1 MVKAADAI
9 QTARAL
15 IGTPYSELDCIN
27 LIKRVI
33 RTAPGGVTSYT
44 TAGTNSLWRSYDM
57 SAKYRDLTWR
67 QEGIQGAR
75 AGMLAFKRNGEDVHH
90 VGIVAERPQC
100 GMQRG
105 GDRESQGAE
114 GDYASSPGGCRMT
127 VIHSSSAK
135 GEVVETAL
143 DDSWQLLAIHRYI
156 GTDFIGETGDDMTM
170 NALYQAVV
178 STQSGALNVRDA
190 PDGGR
195 IGSLPK
201 GKTVDVL
208 AEPAQGWTF
217 VRYGSLMG
225 YVSSAY
231 LTRAESE
238 EGENVI
244 SVSPE
249 VTIIDD
255 EGNSFRPVGGWRVL
269 IGGVD

>member
-9 QTARAL
+9 RLARSM
-15 IGTPYSELDCIN
+15 IGTPYSRVDCIG
-27 LIKRVI
+27 LIKWII
-33 RTAPGGVTSYT
+33 RQAPGGVPVYT
-44 TAGTNSLWRSYDM
+44 TAGTNSLWKSYDM
-57 SAKYRDLTWR
+57 SAKYKDLTWR
-67 QEGIQGAR
+67 QEGIVGAR
-75 AGMLAFKRNGEDVHH
+75 AGMLAFKRKGEDVHH
-90 VGIVAERPQC
+90 VGLVT
-100 GMQRG
+100 
-105 GDRESQGAE
+105 GDG
-114 GDYASSPGGCRMT
+114 T
-127 VIHSSSAK
+127 VIHSSSAR
-135 GEVVETAL
+135 GQVVETAL
-143 DDSWQLLAIHRYI
+143 DGSWALLGIHRYI
-156 GTDFIGETGDDMTM
+156 EAAGAAGTED
-170 NALYQAVV
+170 NVNVLYQAVV

-217 VRYGSLMG
+217 VRSGSLMG

-238 EGENVI
+238 EEENVI

>member
-1 MVKAADAI
+1 MVKAEDAI

-33 RTAPGGVTSYT
+33 RTAPGGVPGYT
-44 TAGTNSLWRSYDM
+44 TAGTNTLWRSYDM

-75 AGMLAFKRNGEDVHH
+75 AGMLAFKRKGEDVHH
-90 VGIVAERPQC
+90 VGLVT
-100 GMQRG
+100 
-105 GDRESQGAE
+105 GDG
-114 GDYASSPGGCRMT
+114 T
-127 VIHSSSAK
+127 VVHSSSAK
-135 GEVVETAL
+135 GQVVETAL
-143 DDSWQLLAIHRYI
+143 DGGWALLGMHRYI
-156 GTDFIGETGDDMTM
+156 EAAGAAGTEDNM
-170 NALYQAVV
+170 NVLYQAVV

-201 GKTVDVL
+201 GTTVDVL
-208 AEPAQGWTF
+208 SEPCGGWAY
-217 VRYGSLMG
+217 VRRGNVCG
-225 YVSSAY
+225 YVSTAY
-231 LTRAESE
+231 LERTEGS
-238 EGENVI
+238 GENSIRVI
-244 SVSPE
+244 PD

-269 IGGVD
+269 VTGMD

>member
-1 MVKAADAI
+1 MIKTQDAI
-9 QTARAL
+9 RLARSM

-33 RTAPGGVTSYT
+33 RTAPGGVTGYT
-44 TAGTNSLWRSYDM
+44 TAGTNSLWKSYDM

-75 AGMLAFKRNGEDVHH
+75 AGMLAFKRSGDNVHH
-90 VGIVAERPQC
+90 VGLVT
-100 GMQRG
+100 
-105 GDRESQGAE
+105 GDG
-114 GDYASSPGGCRMT
+114 T
-127 VIHSSSAK
+127 VVHSSSAK

-143 DDSWQLLAIHRYI
+143 DGGWALLAIHRYI
-156 GTDFIGETGDDMTM
+156 EAAGAAGMED
-170 NALYQAVV
+170 NVNVLYQAVV

-201 GKTVDVL
+201 GTTVDVL
-208 AEPAQGWTF
+208 EEPAQGWTF
-217 VRYGSLMG
+217 VRAGALMG

-231 LTRAESE
+231 LTWTEDGAAENGE
-238 EGENVI
+238 AENVI

>member
-9 QTARAL
+9 ATARAL
-15 IGTPYSELDCIN
+15 IGTPYSRVDCIG
-27 LIKRVI
+27 LIVRVI
-33 RTAPGGVTSYT
+33 RTSPGGDPTYRCQ
-44 TAGTNSLWRSYDM
+44 GTNWLWRSIDN
-57 SAKYRDLTWR
+57 SARYRDLTWR

-75 AGMLAFKRNGEDVHH
+75 AGMLAFKRNGENVHH
-90 VGIVAERPQC
+90 VGLVT
-100 GMQRG
+100 
-105 GDRESQGAE
+105 GDG
-114 GDYASSPGGCRMT
+114 T
-127 VIHSSSAK
+127 VVHSSSAK
-135 GEVVETAL
+135 GEVVETELDGSWAL
-143 DDSWQLLAIHRYI
+143 LGRHRYI

-178 STQSGALNVRDA
+178 STQSGSLNVRDA

-201 GKTVDVL
+201 GTTVDVL

-217 VRYGSLMG
+217 VRSGSLMG

-231 LTRAESE
+231 LTWTEDGAAENGE
-238 EGENVI
+238 AENVI
-244 SVSPE
+244 SVSPD

-255 EGNSFRPVGGWRVL
+255 EGNSFKPVGGWRVL

>member
-1 MVKAADAI
+1 MIKTQDAI
-9 QTARAL
+9 RLARSM
-15 IGTPYSELDCIN
+15 IGTPYSRVDCIG
-27 LIKRVI
+27 LIKWII
-33 RTAPGGVTSYT
+33 RQAPGGVTSYT
-44 TAGTNSLWRSYDM
+44 TAGTNSLWKSYDM
-57 SAKYRDLTWR
+57 SAKYKDLTWR

-75 AGMLAFKRNGEDVHH
+75 AGMLAFKRNGENVHH
-90 VGIVAERPQC
+90 VGLVT
-100 GMQRG
+100 
-105 GDRESQGAE
+105 GDG
-114 GDYASSPGGCRMT
+114 T
-127 VIHSSSAK
+127 VVHSSSAK

-143 DDSWQLLAIHRYI
+143 DGSWALLGIHRYI
-156 GTDFIGETGDDMTM
+156 EAAGAAGTED
-170 NALYQAVV
+170 NVNVLYQAVV

-201 GKTVDVL
+201 GTTVDVL

-217 VRYGSLMG
+217 VRSGSLMG

-231 LTRAESE
+231 LTRAEVSE
-238 EGENVI
+238 AENVI
-244 SVSPE
+244 SVSPD

>member
-1 MVKAADAI
+1 MIKTQDAI
-9 QTARAL
+9 RLARSM
-15 IGTPYSELDCIN
+15 IGTPYSRVDCIG
-27 LIKRVI
+27 LIKWII
-33 RTAPGGVTSYT
+33 RQAPGGVTSYT
-44 TAGTNSLWRSYDM
+44 TAGTNTLWKSYDM

-75 AGMLAFKRNGEDVHH
+75 AGMLAFKRNGKNVHH
-90 VGIVAERPQC
+90 VGLVT
-100 GMQRG
+100 
-105 GDRESQGAE
+105 GDG
-114 GDYASSPGGCRMT
+114 T

-135 GEVVETAL
+135 GQVVETAL
-143 DDSWQLLAIHRYI
+143 DSGWALLGIHRYI
-156 GTDFIGETGDDMTM
+156 EAAGAAGMED
-170 NALYQAVV
+170 NVNVLYQAVV

-201 GKTVDVL
+201 GTTVDVL

-217 VRYGSLMG
+217 VRSGSLMG

-231 LTRAESE
+231 LTRAESDE
-238 EGENVI
+238 AQNVI
-244 SVSPE
+244 SVIPD

-255 EGNSFRPVGGWRVL
+255 EGNSFKPVGGWRVL

>member
-1 MVKAADAI
+1 MIKAQDAI
-9 QTARAL
+9 SAARAL

-33 RTAPGGVTSYT
+33 RTAPGGVPWYT
-44 TAGTNSLWRSYDM
+44 TAGTNALWVSANA

-75 AGMLAFKRNGEDVHH
+75 AGMLAFKRKGEDVHH
-90 VGIVAERPQC
+90 VGLVT
-100 GMQRG
+100 
-105 GDRESQGAE
+105 GDG
-114 GDYASSPGGCRMT
+114 T

-135 GEVVETAL
+135 GQVVETAL
-143 DDSWQLLAIHRYI
+143 DGGWKLLAIHRYI
-156 GTDFIGETGDDMTM
+156 EAAGAAGMED
-170 NALYQAVV
+170 NVNVLYQAVV

-201 GKTVDVL
+201 GTTVEVL

-217 VRYGSLMG
+217 VRSGSLMG

-238 EGENVI
+238 NEENVI
-244 SVSPE
+244 SISPD

-269 IGGVD
+269 VTGMD

>member
-1 MVKAADAI
+1 MIKTQDAI
-9 QTARAL
+9 DTARAL

-44 TAGTNSLWRSYDM
+44 TAGTNSLWKSYDM

-75 AGMLAFKRNGEDVHH
+75 AGMLAFKRSGENVHH
-90 VGIVAERPQC
+90 VGLVT
-100 GMQRG
+100 
-105 GDRESQGAE
+105 GDG
-114 GDYASSPGGCRMT
+114 T
-127 VIHSSSAK
+127 VIHSSSAR
-135 GEVVETAL
+135 GQVVETAL
-143 DDSWQLLAIHRYI
+143 DGGWALLGIHRYI
-156 GTDFIGETGDDMTM
+156 EAAGAAGTED
-170 NALYQAVV
+170 NVNVLYQAVV

-201 GKTVDVL
+201 GTMVDVL

-217 VRYGSLMG
+217 VRSGSLMG

-238 EGENVI
+238 EAENVI
-244 SVSPE
+244 SVSPD

-255 EGNSFRPVGGWRVL
+255 EGNSFKPVGGWRVL

>member
-9 QTARAL
+9 QTARSL

-33 RTAPGGVTSYT
+33 RTAPGGVPGYT
-44 TAGTNSLWRSYDM
+44 TAGTNSLWKSYDM

-75 AGMLAFKRNGEDVHH
+75 AGMLAFKRSGDNVPH
-90 VGIVAERPQC
+90 VGLVTER
-100 GMQRG
+100 G
-105 GDRESQGAE
+105 
-114 GDYASSPGGCRMT
+114 T
-127 VIHSSSAK
+127 VIHSSSAM
-135 GEVVETAL
+135 GCVVETAL

-156 GTDFIGETGDDMTM
+156 EAAGAAGTEDSV
-170 NALYQAVV
+170 NVLYQAVV

-201 GKTVDVL
+201 GTTVDVL

-217 VRYGSLMG
+217 VRSGSLMG

-231 LTRAESE
+231 LARIEATDAVEIEPGTVAEAVE
-238 EGENVI
+238 ATTLMREDGTC
-244 SVSPE
+244 
-249 VTIIDD
+249 VTLL
-255 EGNSFRPVGGWRVL
+255 GKWRVAE
-269 IGGVD
+269 D

>member
-15 IGTPYSELDCIN
+15 IGTPYGELDCIN

-33 RTAPGGVTSYT
+33 RTAPGGVPGYT
-44 TAGTNSLWRSYDM
+44 TAGTNTLWRSYDM

-67 QEGIQGAR
+67 REGIQGAR

-90 VGIVAERPQC
+90 VGLVT
-100 GMQRG
+100 
-105 GDRESQGAE
+105 GDG
-114 GDYASSPGGCRMT
+114 T
-127 VIHSSSAK
+127 VVHSSSAK
-135 GEVVETAL
+135 GQVVETAL
-143 DDSWQLLAIHRYI
+143 DGSWQLLGIHRYI
-156 GTDFIGETGDDMTM
+156 EAAGAAGTED
-170 NALYQAVV
+170 NVNVLYQAVV

-201 GKTVDVL
+201 GTTVDVL

-231 LTRAESE
+231 LTQIEATDAVEIAPGTVAEAVE
-238 EGENVI
+238 ATTLMREDGTC
-244 SVSPE
+244 
-249 VTIIDD
+249 VTLL
-255 EGNSFRPVGGWRVL
+255 GKWRVAE
-269 IGGVD
+269 D

>member
-1 MVKAADAI
+1 MVKTMDAI
-9 QTARAL
+9 RTARSL
-15 IGTPYSELDCIN
+15 LGTPYSEIDCID
-27 LIKRVI
+27 LIVRVI
-33 RTAPGGVTSYT
+33 RTSPGGVGAYR
-44 TAGTNSLWRSYDM
+44 TAGTNTLWKSAEA

-67 QEGIQGAR
+67 QEGIAGAQ
-75 AGMLAFKRNGEDVHH
+75 AGMLAFKRRGTDVHH
-90 VGIVAERPQC
+90 VGLVT
-100 GMQRG
+100 
-105 GDRESQGAE
+105 GDG
-114 GDYASSPGGCRMT
+114 T
-127 VIHSSSAK
+127 VVHSSSAK

-143 DDSWQLLAIHRYI
+143 DGSWALLAIHRYI
-156 GTDFIGETGDDMTM
+156 DAAGAAGTED
-170 NALYQAVV
+170 NVNVLYQAVV

-201 GKTVDVL
+201 GTTVDVL

-217 VRYGSLMG
+217 VRSGSLMG

-231 LTRAESE
+231 LTRAESDE
-238 EGENVI
+238 EENVI

>member
-1 MVKAADAI
+1 MIAAKDAI
-9 QTARAL
+9 TTARSL
-15 IGTPYSELDCIN
+15 LGTPYSELDCIN
-27 LIKRVI
+27 LIKKII
-33 RTAPGGVTSYT
+33 RTAPGGVPGYT
-44 TAGTNSLWRSYDM
+44 TAGTNTLWRSYE
-57 SAKYRDLTWR
+57 SAGKYRDLIWR
-67 QEGIQGAR
+67 QEGITGAR
-75 AGMLAFKRNGEDVHH
+75 AGMLAFKRSGTDVHH
-90 VGIVAERPQC
+90 VGLVT
-100 GMQRG
+100 G
-105 GDRESQGAE
+105 E
-114 GDYASSPGGCRMT
+114 GT

-135 GEVVETAL
+135 GCVVETAL
-143 DDSWQLLAIHRYI
+143 NDSWKLLAIHRYI

-201 GKTVDVL
+201 GATVEVL

-217 VRYGSLMG
+217 VRSGSLMG

-231 LTRAESE
+231 LTRAENE
-238 EGENVI
+238 EEENVI
-244 SVSPE
+244 SVSRD

>member
-1 MVKAADAI
+1 MIKAQDAI
-9 QTARAL
+9 DTARAL

-33 RTAPGGVTSYT
+33 RTAPGGVPWYT
-44 TAGTNSLWRSYDM
+44 TAGTNALWASYIASD
-57 SAKYRDLTWR
+57 KYRDIIWR
-67 QEGIQGAR
+67 QEGITGAR
-75 AGMLAFKRNGEDVHH
+75 AGILAFKRHGGDVHH
-90 VGIVAERPQC
+90 VGLVTER
-100 GMQRG
+100 G
-105 GDRESQGAE
+105 
-114 GDYASSPGGCRMT
+114 T
-127 VIHSSSAK
+127 VIHSSSAAGK
-135 GEVVETAL
+135 VAETKL
-143 DDSWQLLAIHRYI
+143 DASWQLLAIHRYI
-156 GTDFIGETGDDMTM
+156 EAAGAAGTEDNME
-170 NALYQAVV
+170 ALYQAVV

-201 GKTVDVL
+201 GTTVDVL

-217 VRYGSLMG
+217 VRSGSLMG

-231 LTRAESE
+231 LTRAEVGE
-238 EGENVI
+238 AENVI
-244 SVSPE
+244 SVSPD